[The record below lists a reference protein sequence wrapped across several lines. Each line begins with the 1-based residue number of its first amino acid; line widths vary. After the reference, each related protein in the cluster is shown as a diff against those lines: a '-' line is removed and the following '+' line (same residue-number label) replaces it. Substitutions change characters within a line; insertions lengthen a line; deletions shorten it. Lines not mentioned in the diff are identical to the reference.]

1 MRIPILTFVFD
12 RKKVA
17 TRDKEGVV
25 ELRITYDRV
34 RKYISTGVRLLPKE
48 WNGVVIRRED
58 CLELQESLDILMR
71 NTRKVLNMMMEEG
84 CIDLDEVPKRLEEL
98 AGSKKLSFI
107 DYMRQR
113 TEIRKYGRSPDT
125 CQRYDRFIKFFTA
138 WGHIK
143 SFRDITDANI
153 LLLDKA
159 LKKKGMKNYSKWNN
173 YHRFLNSFIMDA
185 MDDGLIKRNP
195 YKWVHIP
202 KDKTSRLDKYLTP
215 EEFQRLQ
222 RKEMPTKS
230 LERVRDLFV
239 FQTYTC
245 MSYVDLAS
253 FDARKVVQNTYT
265 AMRVKTGKEFTFILL
280 KPAREILG
288 KYKGRLPIIS
298 NVKYDL
304 YLKAVAQTAG
314 IDKPLSSHWARHTGA
329 TLLLNNGNISM
340 EVIRKILGHSSTRE
354 TEKVYAQVLDNTIAD
369 AMMAFDETL

>member
-25 ELRITYDRV
+25 ELRITYDRA

-84 CIDLDEVPKRLEEL
+84 CIDLDDVPKRLEEL

-125 CQRYDRFIKFFTA
+125 CQRYDRFIKFFTS

-159 LKKKGMKNYSKWNN
+159 LKKNGMKNYSKWNN

-185 MDDGLIKRNP
+185 MDDGLLKRNP

-202 KDKTSRLDKYLTP
+202 KDKSSRLDKYLTP

-280 KPAREILG
+280 KPAREILC

-329 TLLLNNGNISM
+329 TLLLNNGNIPM